1 MELFS
6 EYFKKDHILSRIDAR
21 VKLLVA
27 LAILIMV
34 LSYKGFALPL
44 LVTLLCISFCIK
56 MRIPLRILMARSSE
70 PIFIAFIILV
80 LKFFFSG
87 NDAMFSVNIIGI
99 KISGHKDGL
108 MDGLMIVS
116 RILGAVSIIAVM
128 GFSTPFTEFIAGL
141 SWLRVPKG
149 FIEILM
155 FAYRYIFVLL
165 EDAMVIYNAQKNRL
179 GYSNIKRGLGSFS
192 TLAGSLVLKAFEHSH
207 NITVAMIQRGYD
219 GNIPMLKHKP
229 FKLSEII
236 VSILVITAVGFVWK
250 IQ

>member
-1 MELFS
+1 MELFF
-6 EYFKKDHILSRIDAR
+6 EYFKENHILSRIDAR

-27 LAILIMV
+27 LTILVMV

-44 LVTLLCISFCIK
+44 LVTLLCLFLCVK
-56 MRIPLRILMARSSE
+56 MKMPLRIFLLRFSE
-70 PIFIAFIILV
+70 PVFIAFIILV

-87 NDAMFSVNIIGI
+87 NDVMFSVNIIGI
-99 KISGHKDGL
+99 NISGHKDGL

-141 SWLRVPKG
+141 SWLRVPRG
-149 FIEILM
+149 FIEILI

-179 GYSNIKRGLGSFS
+179 GYSNIRRGLGSFS
-192 TLAGSLVLKAFEHSH
+192 TLAGSLVLKAFEQSH
-207 NITVAMIQRGYD
+207 NITVSMIQRGYD
-219 GNIPMLKHKP
+219 GNIHMLKHKP

-236 VSILVITAVGFVWK
+236 VSVLVITAMGFVWK